1 MNVGDRA
8 RIERDETRYRSKG
21 TWPQFRG
28 RTGTVVQTSLG
39 EYGVVFGKATP
50 RTDGRGAFQFEGTVT
65 WFQPHEL
72 RPCGKAPE
80 SNSEPLLATPEVC
93 VSRPNGNDPHLSPCV
108 SAQDGGRPLP
118 NQRILY
124 VP

>member
-1 MNVGDRA
+1 MNVGDRV

-28 RTGTVVQTSLG
+28 RTGTVVQTNLG
-39 EYGVVFGKATP
+39 EYGVVFGKVAP

-72 RPCGKAPE
+72 RPCGKATE
-80 SNSEPLLATPEVC
+80 SNSEALLASPGGVVALNE
-93 VSRPNGNDPHLSPCV
+93 NDPHLSPCV
-108 SAQDGGRPLP
+108 SAQSGDSQCR
-118 NQRILY
+118 
-124 VP
+124 